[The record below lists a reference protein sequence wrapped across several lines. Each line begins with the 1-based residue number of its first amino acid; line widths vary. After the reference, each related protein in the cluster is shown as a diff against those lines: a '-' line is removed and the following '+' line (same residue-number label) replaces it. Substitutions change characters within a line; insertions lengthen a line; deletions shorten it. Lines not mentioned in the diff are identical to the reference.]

1 MPVEKDQFRAAM
13 ARLGAAVS
21 IITSNGPAGRH
32 GMTVSAVCSVT
43 DQPAT
48 LLACINRS
56 SRGYQT
62 LKTNGVVCV
71 NVLAARHE
79 SLCRLFATPG
89 SPAAE
94 RFANELEWDTL
105 QTGAPVL
112 RDAAVALD
120 CTVDAIND
128 VGTHGVLFARV
139 QAIRINDRADGLI
152 YFDRAFHCVRQ
163 SVASGADTTD

>member
-1 MPVEKDQFRAAM
+1 MSVEKDQFRAAM
-13 ARLGAAVS
+13 ARMGAAVS
-21 IITSNGPAGRH
+21 IITSDGPAGRH

-56 SRGYQT
+56 SRGYGT
-62 LKTNGVVCV
+62 LKSNGIVCV
-71 NVLAARHE
+71 NILAPQHE
-79 SLCRLFATPG
+79 GLCRLFATPG
-89 SPAAE
+89 APTVE
-94 RFANELEWDTL
+94 RFADETEWDTL
-105 QTGAPVL
+105 KTGAPVL

-139 QAIRINDRADGLI
+139 QAIRMNERADGLI
-152 YFDRAFHCVRQ
+152 YFARAFHHLSPPAALR
-163 SVASGADTTD
+163 APAAD